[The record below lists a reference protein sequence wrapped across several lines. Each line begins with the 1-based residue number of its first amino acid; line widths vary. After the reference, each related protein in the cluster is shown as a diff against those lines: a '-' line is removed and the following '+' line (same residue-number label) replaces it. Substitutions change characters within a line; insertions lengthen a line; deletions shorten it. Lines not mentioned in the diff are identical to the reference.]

1 MNTPGTQPA
10 YPSINEIEQYLQGTL
25 PASRSREIELLA
37 MEEPMVADAIEGYSE
52 VPAFDAVQDIQ
63 FHNTTTTGGTPWWHI
78 TGWIVGVSVGI
89 LLAVLF
95 IPSNDEQK
103 AEQPREQKTP
113 LPPTEPAAIASTISP
128 LTATGNNVN
137 PSTIENTIRTSP
149 SDKNLPSALSQTEFD
164 DVIIND
170 STDLLSENPDDRV
183 KVIQMDSNLPVLLDE
198 EKKDP
203 ALKES
208 IIAGGADITHFNN
221 YKLVDYTVLR
231 KKTWP
236 DFSLDS
242 LHTSPSRENDLDH
255 GDPLRS
261 EISQSVPYITYLERC
276 INEYSMGEYKSAAE
290 QFDLILK
297 QYPTD
302 LNAQFYGAMSYYQIE
317 DYDKAIELFNK
328 SLKNVFKIFREE
340 SEFYKAVSLKK
351 LGRDEESLI
360 LLLQIINSNGYYKD
374 RAIQEVRSFE

>member
-10 YPSINEIEQYLQGTL
+10 YPSIHEIEQYLQGSL
-25 PASRSREIELLA
+25 SPNRSREIELLA
-37 MEEPMVADAIEGYSE
+37 MEDPMVADAIEGYSE
-52 VPAFDAVQDIQ
+52 VPAFDAVQEIQ
-63 FHNTTTTGGTPWWHI
+63 FNRPTTTGGTPWWHI
-78 TGWIVGVSVGI
+78 TGWIVGVSIGVI
-89 LLAVLF
+89 LAVLF
-95 IPSNDEQK
+95 IPSNEEQK
-103 AEQPREQKTP
+103 PEKSTQQTVVAPESEK
-113 LPPTEPAAIASTISP
+113 AAIADNTSA
-128 LTATGNNVN
+128 LTPSVN
-137 PSTIENTIRTSP
+137 DDHAQASENTIRISP
-149 SDKNLPSALSQTEFD
+149 SENNLPSALSSTDFD
-164 DVIIND
+164 DVITND
-170 STDLLSENPDDRV
+170 SNDLLRENPDDRI

-208 IIAGGADITHFNN
+208 IIPGGADITHFNN

-242 LHTSPSRENDLDH
+242 LHTSPSLENDFDH
-255 GDPLRS
+255 GDPLRG

-276 INEYSMGEYKSAAE
+276 INEYSMGEYKSAAQ
-290 QFDLILK
+290 QFDLILT

-351 LGRDEESLI
+351 SGRDEESLI
-360 LLLQIINSNGYYKD
+360 LFLQIINNNGYYKD